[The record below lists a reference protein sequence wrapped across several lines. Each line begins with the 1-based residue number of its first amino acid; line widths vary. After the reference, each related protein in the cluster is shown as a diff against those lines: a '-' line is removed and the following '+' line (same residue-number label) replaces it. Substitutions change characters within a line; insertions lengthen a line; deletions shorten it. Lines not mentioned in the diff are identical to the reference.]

1 MTPNGGV
8 ASYYN
13 WHVDDSYGITL
24 APRKI
29 SNFALRTSAATA
41 AMRAVLTRMVTSATT
56 TAGVSEIPTG
66 GKISPGI
73 GDNIRFS
80 YAFFTNSTGE
90 VDYESP
96 NIIYSYGKF

>member
-1 MTPNGGV
+1 MGSSGGLINDRWNV
-8 ASYYN
+8 T
-13 WHVDDSYGITL
+13 DSYG
-24 APRKI
+24 R
-29 SNFALRTSAATA
+29 S
-41 AMRAVLTRMVTSATT
+41 
-56 TAGVSEIPTG
+56 
-66 GKISPGI
+66 SPGI